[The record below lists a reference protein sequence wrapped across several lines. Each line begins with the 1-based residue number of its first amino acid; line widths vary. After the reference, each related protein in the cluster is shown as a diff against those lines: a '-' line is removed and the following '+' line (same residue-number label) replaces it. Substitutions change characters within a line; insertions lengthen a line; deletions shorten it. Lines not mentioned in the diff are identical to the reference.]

1 MNLKIAIVMPH
12 FEINSE
18 NEDLRWEKIEREIL
32 ICNLLNKKNNV
43 EAKLFLPKRNEDISP
58 PNWIKLDPKKV
69 YLYKINNSNP
79 KTTDNEKS
87 QDLLNKMG
95 EFSPKI
101 IILKPLGY
109 RFHLWLI
116 SKFIKSEIILIS
128 GGLKKDNGILKY
140 TKLFLCES
148 QKQIKALSNKKI
160 KTKILMKSVNTNI
173 NLETNINK
181 KYDFVCIGRLNKNK
195 NISSIMELGKLFKG
209 LIIGT
214 GPEYK
219 NLKNRILNEN
229 LNIEMKGEL
238 SKKETLN
245 HLKNSY
251 ILLHPSLS
259 EGIPRVFAEAE
270 VYGVPI
276 IAFKGST
283 LAAKTE
289 YENFIELER
298 DTNLK
303 KEFKIIH
310 TSIKNKL
317 DSENKKF
324 DFEKS
329 IIKYKNM
336 YKKNIN
342 DVVDLII
349 NNKDSTKTILYLR
362 FIEVNLRLFFNKV
375 KLLNSI
381 LRKIY
386 YEIK

>member
-32 ICNLLNKKNNV
+32 ICNILNRKNNV
-43 EAKLFLPKRNEDISP
+43 EAKLFLPQKNDHISP
-58 PNWIKLDPKKV
+58 PNWIKLDPQKV
-69 YLYKINNSNP
+69 YLYKINNSNS

-87 QDLLNKMG
+87 QDLLNIMR

-116 SKFIKSEIILIS
+116 SKFIKSEIIMIS

-160 KTKILMKSVNTNI
+160 KTKILMKSVNTNV

-209 LIIGT
+209 IIIGN
-214 GPEYK
+214 GPEYE
-219 NLKNRILNEN
+219 NLENKILKEN

-238 SKKETLN
+238 SKEETLN

-251 ILLHPSLS
+251 TLLHPSLS
-259 EGIPRVFAEAE
+259 EGIPRVFAEAK
-270 VYGVPI
+270 VFGVPI
-276 IAFKGST
+276 IAFKGAT
-283 LAAKTE
+283 LATKSE
-289 YENFIELER
+289 YANLIEIER
-298 DTNLK
+298 DTNLN

-310 TSIKNKL
+310 TSIKNTL
-317 DSENKKF
+317 NSENKKF

-329 IIKYKNM
+329 IIKYKNL
-336 YKKNIN
+336 YSNNIN

-349 NNKDSTKTILYLR
+349 NNKNSTKTSLYLR

-375 KLLNSI
+375 KLLNNN
-381 LRKIY
+381 LRKLY

>member
-12 FEINSE
+12 FELNSE
-18 NEDLRWEKIEREIL
+18 NENIRWEKIEREIL
-32 ICNLLNKKNNV
+32 ICDLLNRKNNV
-43 EAKLFLPKRNEDISP
+43 EAKLFLPQKNDHISP
-58 PNWIKLDPKKV
+58 PNWIKLDANKV

-79 KTTDNEKS
+79 KTTDNETS
-87 QDLLNKMG
+87 QDLLNILR

-148 QKQIKALSNKKI
+148 QKQSKALSNKKI

-173 NLETNINK
+173 NLDTNIYK

-209 LIIGT
+209 IIIGT
-214 GPEYK
+214 GPEYE
-219 NLKNRILNEN
+219 NLENRIFKEN

-238 SKKETLN
+238 SKEETLN

-276 IAFKGST
+276 IAFKGAT
-283 LAAKTE
+283 LASKSE

-298 DTNLK
+298 DGNLK

-310 TSIKNKL
+310 TSLKNKL
-317 DSENKKF
+317 DLENKKF

-329 IIKYKNM
+329 IIKYKNL
-336 YKKNIN
+336 YNKNIN

-349 NNKDSTKTILYLR
+349 NNKDSNKTSLYLR
-362 FIEVNLRLFFNKV
+362 FIEVNLRLFFNKL
-375 KLLNSI
+375 KLLNNI
-381 LRKIY
+381 LRKFY
-386 YEIK
+386 YVIK